1 MVTVSSES
9 LSVLTDG
16 TLKVDCIVVG
26 KPLVDKSS
34 VMWTH
39 ETITSLNLTQFVN
52 TVKGSADDYTL
63 NSTLIIPNPP
73 KNYSGVFKCNVRDQ
87 SKPVRVSIHC
97 EFVSSEILLTFLKSC
112 TDLDYSFIK
121 LFIFAHLVHHL
132 GLANGCSCYANCS
145 PQEFPI

>member
-1 MVTVSSES
+1 MRPTTVTVSSES

-16 TLKVDCIVVG
+16 TIKVDCIVVG

-52 TVKGSADDYTL
+52 TVKGSADDYIL

-97 EFVSSEILLTFLKSC
+97 EFVSSEILVTYMKLYADSEYP
-112 TDLDYSFIK
+112 TDQVI
-121 LFIFAHLVHHL
+121 
-132 GLANGCSCYANCS
+132 
-145 PQEFPI
+145 